1 MLNAI
6 AVSSPQRAQE
16 EWCIKLRKADFPG
29 CTLSLRSVAAVELSA
44 RPHLAQDPTTADVD
58 VVGAVQVGGVVVT

>member
-1 MLNAI
+1 MHKI
-6 AVSSPQRAQE
+6 AFKQIFQVAHCP
-16 EWCIKLRKADFPG
+16 
-29 CTLSLRSVAAVELSA
+29 SVAAVELSA

>member
-6 AVSSPQRAQE
+6 AVSSLQRAQE

-29 CTLSLRSVAAVELSA
+29 CTLSRSVAAVELSA
-44 RPHLAQDPTTADVD
+44 RPHLAAQDPTTADVD